1 VDVCINGNPAGK
13 TGPAIVS
20 RLADDYTIPVD
31 DLLRRNNRIEERSV
45 LYAVRTAIG
54 VAPRVLFTV
63 LRYTLWMWLRRRFRV
78 RIHYDRRFASV
89 RPPYVVLAN
98 HVNFWDPFLVAMPFG
113 PPVHF
118 IAADG
123 NFRSHIMRRLMA
135 VAGTVPKAKARN
147 DLESIRALQ
156 RLIQEGKIIGI
167 FPEGQRSWDGTS
179 RPVLSGTPKLVRLL
193 QAPVI
198 SVRLRGG
205 YLSMPRWTQT
215 LRKGEL
221 HLDVQTILTRPEIR
235 TLPREEVFR
244 RIAGSVTHDET
255 VWQRETGTLFVHP
268 RRAEHAETALF
279 WCPSCGGWDTLHS
292 SGNTLSCGTCGYTTW
307 FAPSGTLYEVAPD
320 GTRSHHRYGSVAGW
334 NGAQLTELDRQ
345 LDSPQGPLP
354 VTIDDAELLTGH
366 RSRVLYPHG
375 AVTVSLTRDS
385 LTITGTAIRGGTHIG
400 TVINSDSGISQQIPV
415 DTISGIHVQY
425 AHQLEFYSGGRL
437 YVLRMKRPGDSAY
450 RLEETVLAIQ
460 RRQR

>member
-1 VDVCINGNPAGK
+1 
-13 TGPAIVS
+13 
-20 RLADDYTIPVD
+20 VD
-31 DLLRRNNRIEERSV
+31 DLLRLATRNEERTV
-45 LYAVRTAIG
+45 RAAVRTAIG

-63 LRYTLWMWLRRRFRV
+63 LRYTLGVWLRRRFRV
-78 RIHYDRRFASV
+78 RIHYDARFGEV
-89 RPPYVVLAN
+89 RPPYAVLAN

-123 NFRSHIMRRLMA
+123 NFRGHIMRRLMA
-135 VAGTVPKAKARN
+135 FAGTVPKAKARN

-156 RLIQEGKIIGI
+156 RLIREGKIIGI

-179 RPVLSGTPKLVRLL
+179 RSVLSGTPKLVRLL
-193 QAPVI
+193 QAPVV

-205 YLSMPRWTQT
+205 YLSMPRWTHT

-221 HLDVQTILTRPEIR
+221 HLDVQTILTRGEIR
-235 TLPREEVFR
+235 NLPREEVFR
-244 RIAGSVTHDET
+244 RIADSVTHNET
-255 VWQRETGTLFVHP
+255 EWQRETGLLFIHP

-279 WCPSCGGWDTLHS
+279 RCPSCGGWDTLHS
-292 SGNTLSCGTCGYTTW
+292 NGNTLTCGTCGYATW

-320 GTRSHHRYGSVAGW
+320 GTRRYHRYGSVAAW
-334 NGAQLTELDRQ
+334 NAAQLTELNRQ
-345 LDSPQGPLP
+345 LDDPQGPLP
-354 VTIDDAELLTGH
+354 LVIDDADLLTGY

-375 AVTVSLTRDS
+375 SVAISLTRDA
-385 LTITGTAIRGGTHIG
+385 LTLTSVGTGRA
-400 TVINSDSGISQQIPV
+400 QQIPV

-425 AHQLEFYSGGRL
+425 AHQLEFYSRGRL

-460 RRQR
+460 RR

>member
-1 VDVCINGNPAGK
+1 MDD
-13 TGPAIVS
+13 S
-20 RLADDYTIPVD
+20 LRLDTRNDERPV
-31 DLLRRNNRIEERSV
+31 RS
-45 LYAVRTAIG
+45 AVRTAIG

-63 LRYTLWMWLRRRFRV
+63 LRYTLGVWLRRRFRV
-78 RIHYDRRFASV
+78 RIYYDARFSGV

-98 HVNFWDPFLVAMPFG
+98 HVNFWDPFLVAIPFA

-123 NFRSHIMRRLMA
+123 NFRGALMRRLMA
-135 VAGTVPKAKARN
+135 LAGTVPKAKARN

-156 RLIQEGKIIGI
+156 RLIRERKIIGV

-193 QAPVI
+193 QAPVV

-205 YLSMPRWTQT
+205 YLSTPRWTKT

-221 HLDVQTILTRPEIR
+221 HLDVQTILTRSEIR
-235 TLPREEVFR
+235 HLPREEVFR
-244 RIAGSVTHDET
+244 RIATSVTHDET
-255 VWQRETGTLFVHP
+255 KWQRETGLLFIHP

-279 WCPSCGGWDTLHS
+279 RCPACGGWDTLHS
-292 SGNTLSCGTCGYTTW
+292 AGNTLTCGACGFTTW

-320 GTRSHHRYGSVAGW
+320 GTRRYHRYGSVAAW
-334 NGAQLTELDRQ
+334 NVAQLAELDRR
-345 LDSPQGPLP
+345 LEDPQGPLP
-354 VTIDDAELLTGH
+354 LTIDDADLLTGY

-375 AVTVSLTRDS
+375 SVAISLTRDTLA
-385 LTITGTAIRGGTHIG
+385 LTGSGCG
-400 TVINSDSGISQQIPV
+400 SDRTRQIPV
-415 DTISGIHVQY
+415 DTISGVHVQY
-425 AHQLEFYSGGRL
+425 AHQLEFYSRSRL

-450 RLEETVLAIQ
+450 RLEETILAIQ
-460 RRQR
+460 RR